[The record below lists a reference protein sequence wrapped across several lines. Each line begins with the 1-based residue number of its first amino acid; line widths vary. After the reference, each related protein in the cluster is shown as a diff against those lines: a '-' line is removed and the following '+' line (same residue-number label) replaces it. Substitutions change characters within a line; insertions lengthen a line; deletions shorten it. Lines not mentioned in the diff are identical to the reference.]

1 MQDFVYIRETDG
13 LTFQNGQIV
22 SSQYYVTI
30 SLTSICFWNVKQ
42 SFLSILA
49 PCSSTHRQ
57 IQITLTLTCAF
68 FQVSPSGKI
77 PFPKNDFSAAPD
89 LHWYNY
95 CNGMFSCYLET

>member
-49 PCSSTHRQ
+49 PCTSPNPNNTHFDLR
-57 IQITLTLTCAF
+57 F